1 MRESHTH
8 TRPVIFICSG
18 IFPFSSCISC
28 GNLLSRQFYVHY
40 TSKRACVCVCLCVCV
55 FTYTYFIEF
64 DRTPTRKLTLDI
76 RLRSPS
82 QFGELSP
89 PRTQFD
95 ISTHPQYTLC
105 VRVLSQIK
113 CMLVHLFGN
122 IYSRTHQSNNLYPK
136 PSACKMLACVCIP
149 CKFLGTWPQVQTY
162 RVFRSSVCTSTH
174 THLMNICARAW
185 GNTMRIL
192 AFTWFKHIFSK

>member
-40 TSKRACVCVCLCVCV
+40 TSKRACVCGCLCVCV

-82 QFGELSP
+82 QFGELSQ

-113 CMLVHLFGN
+113 CMHVHLFGN
-122 IYSRTHQSNNLYPK
+122 IYSH
-136 PSACKMLACVCIP
+136 
-149 CKFLGTWPQVQTY
+149 
-162 RVFRSSVCTSTH
+162 TH
-174 THLMNICARAW
+174 THTNPIICIRNPVHVKCWRVCAFHASFW
-185 GNTMRIL
+185 ELGLKCKRI
-192 AFTWFKHIFSK
+192 AFFDRVCVQAHTHTS